1 MYLDANNL
9 QCWAMGQYLP
19 YSRFTKQIENS
30 SDEYILE
37 VDLEYPDKLHEL
49 YNDYLLGPEK
59 LEISHNLLSNYCSN
73 ITNKYDIKCD
83 GVNKLLPSLDNKSKY
98 FLHYKS
104 LHLYFLLRM
113 ELVKTRKIV
122 KLKQSDWLKK

>member
-59 LEISHNLLSNYCSN
+59 L
-73 ITNKYDIKCD
+73 
-83 GVNKLLPSLDNKSKY
+83 
-98 FLHYKS
+98 
-104 LHLYFLLRM
+104 
-113 ELVKTRKIV
+113 
-122 KLKQSDWLKK
+122 